1 MEFSN
6 NNDIKNYNNKE
17 LFEELTAS
25 AALAMLRGVNMD
37 LYTKTLNQMTNF
49 IKEFKEMLISKNF
62 SNKDLTILKNL
73 LIQNR
78 KIIEDLKQGENNE

>member
-62 SNKDLTILKNL
+62 SNRDLTILKNL

>member
-25 AALAMLRGVNMD
+25 AASAMLRGVNMD